1 MKIALRNTLPS
12 LLADWPVPSSL
23 FRAPLLNGES
33 FDFSLP
39 QFSLD
44 SRLPSANVV
53 ETPKE
58 FKLEMAAPGLE
69 RKDFNIEVDNHCLT
83 ISAEKKE
90 EKKDTEGDFTRREYS
105 YNSFSRSFTLPE
117 NVKEN
122 EIDAKY
128 ANGILEVRVPKAQE
142 TPAKNTKK
150 IAVS

>member
-1 MKIALRNTLPS
+1 MKLALRSTLPS

-23 FRAPLLNGES
+23 FGTRLFNGES
-33 FDFSLP
+33 FDFPLLS
-39 QFSLD
+39 QG
-44 SRLPSANVV
+44 SRVPSANVV

-58 FKLEMAAPGLE
+58 FKLELAVPGLE

-90 EKKDTEGDFTRREYS
+90 EKKETEGDFTRREYS

-122 EIDAKY
+122 DIDAKY
-128 ANGILEVRVPKAQE
+128 ENGILEVRVPKAQE
-142 TPAKNTKK
+142 TPAKGAKK